1 MANSMWRDLRVQIP
15 PCCWTKVLTSILQMP
30 DDLLAIMNP
39 FTAALMW
46 FVLLI
51 QWAISVLVTKEKD
64 STHTFFVEIPNFLKY
79 SN

>member
-1 MANSMWRDLRVQIP
+1 
-15 PCCWTKVLTSILQMP
+15 MP

-51 QWAISVLVTKEKD
+51 QWAISVLVTKKKRFN
-64 STHTFFVEIPNFLKY
+64 TQFL
-79 SN
+79 S